1 MKAAPKPPKNTH
13 DEQQESRTMV
23 VKSYNG
29 IELKSFSYLLLCGE
43 LVQVIVA
50 AVGEVGLENFPK
62 QIPFQQV
69 VGHG

>member
-1 MKAAPKPPKNTH
+1 
-13 DEQQESRTMV
+13 MV

-29 IELKSFSYLLLCGE
+29 IELKSFCYLSLCGE